1 MTQED
6 MQLLLTDLCARLTY
20 GVKGLALGGKIDSI
34 KTLSPTEYPWVKT
47 SSGLSCHLGNGQFK
61 PYLRPMSSMTDEERE
76 ELRQEQIKDEQLF
89 VDCIKNH
96 PEMRGLIIPH
106 FAADWCDKNM
116 FDYRGLIEKGLA
128 IEAPEGMYL
137 N

>member
-1 MTQED
+1 MTKED
-6 MQLLLTDLCARLTY
+6 RQLLLVDLCSRLPY

-61 PYLRPMSSMTDEERE
+61 PYLRPMSSMTEDERNEIRDYVIIDE
-76 ELRQEQIKDEQLF
+76 YKRIISDNEGIIKYINWLNR
-89 VDCIKNH
+89 K
-96 PEMRGLIIPH
+96 
-106 FAADWCDKNM
+106 M

-128 IEAPEGMYL
+128 IKAPEDMY
-137 N
+137 